1 MYKRK
6 EYNKIVLHLYAF
18 LGMLRTKITCRTKN
32 FTRLEK

>member
-18 LGMLRTKITCRTKN
+18 LGMLQVKITCRA
-32 FTRLEK
+32 EKVTCRVK